1 MEQDSQSLEQARF
14 IRDYTEEEQ
23 FELASPSPAKTRGFG
38 GLKPPQPNTRRRPR
52 CPSCDDGLH
61 RNWKQPNTRRRPRCP
76 SCDDGIHYNGK
87 QHNNMQD
94 EPPEK

>member
-1 MEQDSQSLEQARF
+1 MEEIELTPEQIDGINKLARF

-23 FELASPSPAKTRGFG
+23 S
-38 GLKPPQPNTRRRPR
+38 PNTRRRPR

-61 RNWKQPNTRRRPRCP
+61 RNWKQLEQEE
-76 SCDDGIHYNGK
+76 DK
-87 QHNNMQD
+87 D

>member
-1 MEQDSQSLEQARF
+1 MEEIELTPEQIDGINKLARF
-14 IRDYTEEEQ
+14 IRDYTEEE
-23 FELASPSPAKTRGFG
+23 TRGFG

-52 CPSCDDGLH
+52 CPSCDDGLR
-61 RNWKQPNTRRRPRCP
+61 RNWKQLEQEE
-76 SCDDGIHYNGK
+76 